1 MWDSFLSCTGTD
13 KGCGI
18 RRSVFWGSLTL
29 FICATFLMSHN
40 GPVGKHLFLFS
51 MLYSGS
57 FILLWLLY
65 RTFPDEWS
73 VRDQFIFILCTAIL
87 CRFFFLGFPA
97 SYDVNRYVWEG
108 YLVNQ
113 DINPYLHAPSDP
125 VLKPFV
131 TDIWH
136 NINHKDASACYPPMV
151 ILFFSVLSGIS
162 QSPLFFKSVII
173 LFDIAVI
180 PLLALMMRFRKID
193 LKYLIIY
200 ALNPLIL
207 VFIAGEGHLD
217 AIHVFFICLSLY
229 MLDLKKDGWSFFIL
243 GCAVMSKYYAI
254 ILFPFFVNSK
264 NWKKAIILF
273 VPFVSYL
280 PFLDSGPELFSSLI
294 NFGTAMHYN
303 DSMAVL
309 LRLFFGSNAVLIS
322 LMLLTICIVFIFL
335 VVHDTMRS
343 SYLAFASLLIFLPTL
358 HPWYLVLLTPFLVLF
373 PSRAWLYLH
382 FAVIFTFPVLSV
394 ESNTGIFQELYWL
407 KGFEYLPFFTLLVF
421 DFVKQRPFSYGRSF
435 RSVKNISVV
444 VPVLNE
450 SENLPGALDSLKEEK
465 GILETVVVDG
475 GSSDNTRE
483 VAENLGAVVLE
494 SERGRGL
501 QIGAGV
507 GICRGDIILVLHADC
522 RIISNTLER
531 MVLELNNHPQCIG
544 GSLGMHYQNG
554 SIKTRFLSFLNYFR
568 ARWAGI
574 SFGDQGQFFRK
585 EALDI
590 IGGFPE
596 QMLMEDV
603 ELSLRLLE
611 NGASCYIPR
620 GIRVS
625 KSRWDH
631 MGFFPNF
638 KTIVSLC
645 LEYLI
650 KRRLGLG
657 DSRRK
662 EFYERY
668 YP

>member
-421 DFVKQRPFSYGRSF
+421 DFVKQRPFSYRRSF
-435 RSVKNISVV
+435 RPVKNISVV

-450 SENLPGALDSLKEEK
+450 SENISGALDSQKKEK

-494 SERGRGL
+494 AERGRGL
-501 QIGAGV
+501 Q
-507 GICRGDIILVLHADC
+507 
-522 RIISNTLER
+522 
-531 MVLELNNHPQCIG
+531 
-544 GSLGMHYQNG
+544 
-554 SIKTRFLSFLNYFR
+554 
-568 ARWAGI
+568 
-574 SFGDQGQFFRK
+574 
-585 EALDI
+585 
-590 IGGFPE
+590 
-596 QMLMEDV
+596 
-603 ELSLRLLE
+603 
-611 NGASCYIPR
+611 
-620 GIRVS
+620 
-625 KSRWDH
+625 
-631 MGFFPNF
+631 
-638 KTIVSLC
+638 
-645 LEYLI
+645 
-650 KRRLGLG
+650 
-657 DSRRK
+657 
-662 EFYERY
+662 
-668 YP
+668 

>member
-1 MWDSFLSCTGTD
+1 
-13 KGCGI
+13 
-18 RRSVFWGSLTL
+18 
-29 FICATFLMSHN
+29 MSHN

-51 MLYSGS
+51 MLYSAS

-73 VRDQFIFILCTAIL
+73 VRDQFIFILCTALL

-113 DINPYLHAPSDP
+113 DINPYLYAPNDP
-125 VLKPFV
+125 VLKPFL
-131 TDIWH
+131 TNIWH

-180 PLLALMMRFRKID
+180 PLLALMIRSRKID

-217 AIHVFFICLSLY
+217 AIHIFFIVLSLY
-229 MLDLKKDGWSFFIL
+229 MFSVKKDAWGFFAL
-243 GCAVMSKYYAI
+243 GCAVMSKYYAF
-254 ILFPFFVNSK
+254 ILFPFFLNSR
-264 NWKKAIILF
+264 NWKKGVLLF
-273 VPFVSYL
+273 LPFLFYL
-280 PFLDSGPELFSSLI
+280 PFLGSGHALISSLT

-303 DSMAVL
+303 DFLAVF
-309 LRLFFGSNAVLIS
+309 LRAFFGSFAVPASI
-322 LMLLTICIVFIFL
+322 MLLMICLAVIFMI
-335 VVHDTMRS
+335 VHDSVKS
-343 SYLAFASLLIFLPTL
+343 SYLACAALLLLLPTL

-382 FAVIFTFPVLSV
+382 FAVVFTFPVLSV
-394 ESNTGIFQELYWL
+394 EYNTGIFQELYWL
-407 KGFEYLPFFTLLVF
+407 KRFEYLPFFALLIF
-421 DFVKQRPFSYGRSF
+421 DFVKQRPFSYGRLF
-435 RSVKNISVV
+435 GPVKNISVV

-450 SENLPGALDSLKEEK
+450 SENISGALDSLKKEK
-465 GILETVVVDG
+465 GLLETIVVDG
-475 GSSDNTRE
+475 GSSDNTRD

-531 MVLELNNHPQCIG
+531 LVLELNSHPQCIG
-544 GSLGMHYQNG
+544 GSLGMHYQNR
-554 SIKTRFLSFLNYFR
+554 SIKTRFISFLNYFR

-585 EALDI
+585 EALGA

-603 ELSLRLLE
+603 ELSLRLRE

-631 MGFFPNF
+631 MGFLPNF
-638 KTIVSLC
+638 KTIVLSVWN
-645 LEYLI
+645 I
-650 KRRLGLG
+650 
-657 DSRRK
+657 
-662 EFYERY
+662 
-668 YP
+668 